1 MMLSEFLL
9 NTYRLENM
17 FLISKCF
24 CTLSQKM
31 FSSCYDYG
39 KKILLATVNS
49 DYSWIALAIIAM
61 KFANT

>member
-31 FSSCYDYG
+31 FSSVAMITE
-39 KKILLATVNS
+39 KKYYCLRLIL
-49 DYSWIALAIIAM
+49 IIAELH
-61 KFANT
+61 